1 VITDDGLTVLASLYT
16 LTHLSLINCNK
27 VLYLSLSLSPL
38 LALTVLQITYRGLAA
53 LTTLTRLT
61 EFFLPSGKVVDY
73 YSLTLELRNSA
84 PSPSRKRARS
94 SDE

>member
-1 VITDDGLTVLASLYT
+1 
-16 LTHLSLINCNK
+16 
-27 VLYLSLSLSPL
+27 
-38 LALTVLQITYRGLAA
+38 LQITYRGLAA